1 MGEQA
6 ENVTSADSAGRWLA
20 RDRDAGR
27 DSADR
32 AVLTGLLAD
41 IRDRVLNAARLRP
54 GHDVLDLGAG
64 TGLLTHAAARVVAPA
79 GSVIAV
85 DRSAAALAQIRTN
98 EAGIRPVV
106 GDACHL
112 PIADATFDR
121 VVARSVLIYLPD
133 LRAALREVAR
143 VLRPEGLLSA
153 FEPVNARRRH
163 DANLDG
169 VTPDEIEA
177 IDRLRSLS
185 SPSAGPMMAFDVAP
199 FVDAA
204 LHAGFSTPTVG
215 ETTLTERLSTRAHV
229 DAHLNRRPHPGAAS
243 PVDLITRHLGA
254 DTTVRYVTAW
264 YRALD
269 KAVDRGGIT
278 FTTPVVYLTAYLGT
292 RRYGHG

>member
-1 MGEQA
+1 VGEQA
-6 ENVTSADSAGRWLA
+6 ENVTPADSAGRWLT
-20 RDRDAGR
+20 RERDAGR
-27 DSADR
+27 DTADR
-32 AVLTGLLAD
+32 AALTGLLAD

-64 TGLLTHAAARVVAPA
+64 TGLLTHAAARAVAPA
-79 GSVIAV
+79 GSVTAV
-85 DRSAAALAQIRTN
+85 DQSAAALAEIRTHR
-98 EAGIRPVV
+98 ERIRPVV

-169 VTPDEIEA
+169 ITPDEIEA
-177 IDRLRSLS
+177 IDRLRSSS
-185 SPSAGPMMAFDVAP
+185 SPSAGPMMSFDVMP
-199 FVDAA
+199 FTDAA
-204 LHAGFSTPTVG
+204 LHAGFITPAVD
-215 ETTLTERLSTRAHV
+215 ETTVTEQLSTHADV
-229 DAHLNRRPHPGAAS
+229 DAHLHRRPHPGASS

-254 DTTVRYVTAW
+254 GTTARYVTAW
-264 YRALD
+264 HRAFD
-269 KAVDRGGIT
+269 HAADRGGIT
-278 FTTPVVYLTAYLGT
+278 FTTPVVYVTASIGAP
-292 RRYGHG
+292 RYGNG